1 MAASALPPSR
11 FFPAPSVPF
20 DTEVALITAGN
31 VSFGEPIDPAILFVA
46 AEDAPRDPRY
56 ALVRATLALE
66 GRDAAR
72 RIVAHLAWKSPGP
85 AVPTQRM
92 VVVESNAHADQLA
105 PLLESVG
112 LRRVQ
117 LTMFAASTHELA
129 RGDQIELEPLFGDDA
144 WRAWTTIER
153 EILAE
158 ALAPVP
164 LTEAQLDRSVQFKRC
179 QQRETPPVRRFVA
192 PGEDGP
198 IAMIGYAPF
207 GECDLGIGA
216 PGGLVRLR
224 DVAVASRARRKGVG
238 VKLLRAVAARAIE
251 ECNATQ
257 MLICGESSGAAAA
270 LYLRAG
276 ARPIGGCALFS
287 GNLG

>member
-56 ALVRATLALE
+56 AIVRSTLRLG

-72 RIVAHLAWKSPGP
+72 RIIAHLAWKSPGP

-92 VVVESNAHADQLA
+92 VVVESVTHADELA
-105 PLLESVG
+105 PLFESVG
-112 LRRVQ
+112 LRRLP
-117 LTMFAASTHELA
+117 LTMFAASTHHVS
-129 RGDQIELEPLFGDDA
+129 RGDKLALEPLFGDDA
-144 WRAWTTIER
+144 WREWTTIER

-164 LTEAQLDRSVQFKRC
+164 LTEAQLDRSVQFKRR

-192 PGEDGP
+192 KGADGP

-207 GECDLGIGA
+207 GDCDLGIEA
-216 PGGLVRLR
+216 PGGVVRLR
-224 DVAVASRARRKGVG
+224 DVAVSSRVRRQGVG
-238 VKLLRAVAARAIE
+238 LQLLRALAARAIE

-257 MLICGESSGAAAA
+257 MLICGQSESPAAG

-276 ARPIGGCALFS
+276 ARAIGACTMFV